1 MDTNKNNDS
10 QRISKENFEQH
21 YQGKHGVVAG
31 FLPKDAAFIGIWLSN
46 QVKSATEEKES
57 LGTEYSYTPSMQ
69 KFVDYIEGNP
79 DVKKQVTTMV
89 LEGVAVHLLYEPKAK
104 YSIYTVNDLYTVL
117 NYTVQRAPIFAPDIP
132 HSAFPISGIFV
143 YMMFTKAG
151 WNIFRNTE
159 FNNHLRAVLDEW
171 CDYLDS
177 KASLN
182 VVTTEPQG
190 WLSKGSVIAN
200 NLDQFVTEAQ
210 KKADPTHWGFKSF
223 NGFFHRNIISICRP
237 IDGVGNDAV
246 VVSANDGT
254 VNRLARN
261 VKKKADFTLK
271 SQPYSLE
278 NMLDNS
284 IYTDRFVGGDVL
296 QTFLSGHD
304 YHRWH
309 APISGVVKE
318 KRIVPAFM
326 FSELLSEGFD
336 ESAGTLSQ
344 QYEANVNTRGLIFIE
359 SDDPNLGMVCVIP
372 IGITEISSIK
382 FHDGIEV
389 GTRVTK
395 GQLLGRFSYGGSS
408 LCTVFQPGAIKQ
420 FTVVNPDKG
429 VNSNNG
435 PYIRVNAQTAI
446 ANVVE
451 KDSNG

>member
-1 MDTNKNNDS
+1 MNTNENKGLE
-10 QRISKENFEQH
+10 ITSKEEFEK
-21 YQGKHGVVAG
+21 YYRGKHGVVAG
-31 FLPKDAAFIGIWLSN
+31 FLPQDAAFIGIWLSN
-46 QVKSATEEKES
+46 QVEAAIKEKEN
-57 LGTEYSYTPSMQ
+57 LGDSYIFTPSMLA
-69 KFVDYIEGNP
+69 FIYYIESNP
-79 DVKKQVTTMV
+79 EVKKAVTLMV
-89 LEGVAVHLLYEPKAK
+89 EEGVVVHRIYEPSAE
-104 YSIYTVNDLYTVL
+104 YLIHTLDDLFVVL

-143 YMMFTKAG
+143 YMMFTLAG
-151 WNIFRNTE
+151 WEIFRNTE
-159 FNNHLRAVLDEW
+159 FNNHLRTVLEEW
-171 CDYLDS
+171 CRYLDS
-177 KASLN
+177 EASLN
-182 VVTTEPQG
+182 VVTTGPQG
-190 WLSKGSVIAN
+190 WLSPGSVVAN
-200 NLDQFVTEAQ
+200 NLDQFVTEEQ
-210 KKADPTHWGFKSF
+210 KIIDPIHWGFKSF

-261 VKKKADFTLK
+261 VKKKANFMLK

-278 NMLDNS
+278 NMMDNS
-284 IYTDRFVGGDVL
+284 PYTDRFVGGDVL

-309 APISGVVKE
+309 APISGTVKE
-318 KRIVPAFM
+318 LRIVPAFM
-326 FSELLSEGFD
+326 FSEFLSEGFD

-359 SDDPNLGMVCVIP
+359 SDDPKLGMVCVIP

-382 FHDGIEV
+382 FNEEISV
-389 GTRVTK
+389 GCRVTK

-420 FTVVNPDKG
+420 FTVVNPDAG

-446 ANVVE
+446 ANV
-451 KDSNG
+451 KSS

>member
-1 MDTNKNNDS
+1 MDINKNTP
-10 QRISKENFEQH
+10 SKKQFEQH
-21 YQGKHGVVAG
+21 YQRKHGVVAG
-31 FLPKDAAFIGIWLSN
+31 FLPQDAAFISIWLSN
-46 QVKSATEEKES
+46 QVKFAVKEKEA
-57 LGTEYSYTPSMQ
+57 LGEAYFFTPSMIA
-69 KFVDYIEGNP
+69 FIEYIESNP
-79 DVKKQVTTMV
+79 KIKDLTTAMV
-89 LEGVAVHLLYEPKAK
+89 YEGLVVHRICEPDAE
-104 YSIYTVNDLYTVL
+104 YLIRSLDDLFLVL

-143 YMMFTKAG
+143 YMMFTYAG
-151 WNIFRNTE
+151 WDLFRNIE

-177 KASLN
+177 PLSLN
-182 VVTTEPQG
+182 VVNTGPQG
-190 WLSKGSVIAN
+190 WLSPGSVIAN
-200 NLDQFVTEAQ
+200 TLDQFVTEEQ
-210 KKADPTHWGFKSF
+210 KLKDPVHWGFKSF
-223 NGFFHRNIISICRP
+223 NGFFHRNIIDICRP
-237 IDGVGNDAV
+237 IDGIGNDAV

-261 VKKKADFTLK
+261 VQRKADFTLK

-278 NMLDNS
+278 NMLDYS
-284 IYTDRFVGGDVL
+284 KYTNRFVGGDVL

-309 APISGVVKE
+309 APISGTVKE
-318 KRIVPAFM
+318 MKIVPAFM

-359 SDDPNLGMVCVIP
+359 SDDPDLGMVCVIP

-382 FHDGIEV
+382 FNEKIKV
-389 GTRVTK
+389 GSKVTK

-420 FTVVNPDKG
+420 FTVVDPEKG

-446 ANVVE
+446 ANVKE
-451 KDSNG
+451 KDSDS